1 MSAERP
7 SSNKQKLVKG
17 LIFLSIAFPFL
28 FAGPASYY
36 WIGAPALREGA
47 WGWTAF
53 IVVMMF
59 SAAAFAVRGI
69 AMILDGFFDHE

>member
-1 MSAERP
+1 VYWGNSGAEA
-7 SSNKQKLVKG
+7 
-17 LIFLSIAFPFL
+17 I
-28 FAGPASYY
+28 
-36 WIGAPALREGA
+36 EGA

-69 AMILDGFFDHE
+69 ALVLDGFFDHQ

>member
-17 LIFLSIAFPFL
+17 MIFLSIAFPFL
-28 FAGPASYY
+28 FAGPAFYY

-53 IVVMMF
+53 I
-59 SAAAFAVRGI
+59 AVRGI
-69 AMILDGFFDHE
+69 ALVLDGFFDHQ

>member
-1 MSAERP
+1 
-7 SSNKQKLVKG
+7 
-17 LIFLSIAFPFL
+17 
-28 FAGPASYY
+28 
-36 WIGAPALREGA
+36 LREGA